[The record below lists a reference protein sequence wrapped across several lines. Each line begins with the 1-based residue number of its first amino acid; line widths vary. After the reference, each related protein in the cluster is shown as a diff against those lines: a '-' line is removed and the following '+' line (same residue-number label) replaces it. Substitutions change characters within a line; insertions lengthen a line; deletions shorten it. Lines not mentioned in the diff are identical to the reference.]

1 MTICGRMGA
10 LCAIVVLTSCCSHK
24 GEGEAAKSADE
35 SQTPAGG
42 VDEAQS
48 VEEAQG
54 QVGAEARTSDWE
66 HITPPEEPPR
76 DDVLNGARSYE
87 CSNGQR
93 FTVEIEEDP
102 AGATITKAGEE
113 YWLPR
118 VTKARFAGD
127 EGEFRVTSPTR
138 TSLAL
143 AGHGALRSCV
153 RD

>member
-1 MTICGRMGA
+1 MGA

-24 GEGEAAKSADE
+24 GESEKAKSADE
-35 SQTPAGG
+35 SQPPAGR
-42 VDEAQS
+42 VEEAQS

-54 QVGAEARTSDWE
+54 QVAAEAATSDWE
-66 HITPPEEPPR
+66 HITPPEEPPG

-93 FTVEIEEDP
+93 FTVEIQDGPEE
-102 AGATITKAGEE
+102 GATITKAGKE

-118 VTKARFAGD
+118 VSKSRFGGD
-127 EGEFRVTSPTR
+127 EGEIRVTSPTR

-143 AGHGALRSCV
+143 TGHGALRSCV